1 MPLYEYE
8 CDACGHRFEV
18 IQKFSDSPIETC
30 PSCGSKVHKL
40 QSAPA
45 FQFKGSGWYVTDY
58 AKTGSGAESK
68 ASKEGRQADKD
79 AAGKAES
86 QAEGKTERQ
95 ESSSSPDSNS
105 SSEKTTS
112 SAASSTPSTG
122 STGTSTVGSAGAT
135 GASKSGTTKTG
146 D

>member
-18 IQKFSDSPIETC
+18 IQKFSDAPIEKC

-86 QAEGKTERQ
+86 QAEGKTERK
-95 ESSSSPDSNS
+95 ESSSSSETSS
-105 SSEKTTS
+105 SSEKTAS

-122 STGTSTVGSAGAT
+122 STGTSAVGST
-135 GASKSGTTKTG
+135 GAAGTGKSGTTKTG

>member
-18 IQKFSDSPIETC
+18 IQKFSDAPIEKC

-86 QAEGKTERQ
+86 QAEGKTERK
-95 ESSSSPDSNS
+95 ESSSSSETSS
-105 SSEKTTS
+105 SSEKTAS
-112 SAASSTPSTG
+112 SAASSAPSTG
-122 STGTSTVGSAGAT
+122 STGTSAVGST
-135 GASKSGTTKTG
+135 GAAGTGKSGTTKTG
-146 D
+146 E

>member
-18 IQKFSDSPIETC
+18 IQKFSDAPIETC
-30 PSCGSKVHKL
+30 PTCGGKVHKL

-58 AKTGSGAESK
+58 AKTGSGAETK

-79 AAGKAES
+79 AAGKAER
-86 QAEGKTERQ
+86 QAEGKTEAKDSA
-95 ESSSSPDSNS
+95 SSSDTST
-105 SSEKTTS
+105 SSEKTSSS
-112 SAASSTPSTG
+112 SATPKPSTAAPA
-122 STGTSTVGSAGAT
+122 VGSAAAT
-135 GASKSGTTKTG
+135 GTGKSGTKTG

>member
-18 IQKFSDSPIETC
+18 IQKFSDPPIETC

-79 AAGKAES
+79 AANKAES
-86 QAEGKTERQ
+86 KAEGKPDRK
-95 ESSSSPDSNS
+95 ESPSSDTSS
-105 SSEKTTS
+105 SSEKTAS
-112 SAASSTPSTG
+112 SAATSTPSTG
-122 STGTSTVGSAGAT
+122 STGTSTVGSGGAA